1 MALSSNALCAKAKAM
16 YGYRIGEQ
24 GYSDLCRKQTLG
36 EMVTYLKSQTKYCG
50 VLQDVNVR
58 NVHRRQLEAA
68 LSKEYFERCA
78 RLMKYAPK
86 KHHDFY
92 NQKVIGIE
100 VQLIVDKVVSI
111 KEKDQ
116 ASFSLEIPDYLAS
129 KMSFNIYGLIN
140 VDNYKDLIL
149 YLRDTRYY
157 KILADFDFTTPID
170 INALER
176 QMKSL
181 YYSTYV
187 AAIKKNFKGKKQK
200 ELLDVL
206 STSIELINITKIYRF
221 KKYFIESNETI
232 RDSLYL
238 EHCRMSKGML
248 DSLIEARDVKEML
261 ELLAN
266 SKYKLYIG
274 DRDYAYIEYYVE
286 EIKYNIAKRY
296 MRFSSDAPLV
306 YLTYSILQKVEVDNL
321 KHIIEGIRYN
331 RDASSIE
338 EMLIFA

>member
-92 NQKVIGIE
+92 NQEVIGIE

-286 EIKYNIAKRY
+286 EI
-296 MRFSSDAPLV
+296 
-306 YLTYSILQKVEVDNL
+306 
-321 KHIIEGIRYN
+321 
-331 RDASSIE
+331 
-338 EMLIFA
+338 

>member
-92 NQKVIGIE
+92 NQEVIGIE

-176 QMKSL
+176 QMKS
-181 YYSTYV
+181 T
-187 AAIKKNFKGKKQK
+187 
-200 ELLDVL
+200 
-206 STSIELINITKIYRF
+206 
-221 KKYFIESNETI
+221 
-232 RDSLYL
+232 
-238 EHCRMSKGML
+238 
-248 DSLIEARDVKEML
+248 
-261 ELLAN
+261 
-266 SKYKLYIG
+266 
-274 DRDYAYIEYYVE
+274 
-286 EIKYNIAKRY
+286 
-296 MRFSSDAPLV
+296 
-306 YLTYSILQKVEVDNL
+306 
-321 KHIIEGIRYN
+321 
-331 RDASSIE
+331 
-338 EMLIFA
+338 

>member
-16 YGYRIGEQ
+16 YGYRIKEE

-36 EMVTYLKSQTKYCG
+36 EMVTYLKSQTKYSD

-58 NVHRRQLEAA
+58 NVRRRQLETA
-68 LSKEYFERCA
+68 LRREYFERCA

-86 KHHDFY
+86 KHQDFY
-92 NQKVIGIE
+92 NQEVIGIE

-111 KEKDQ
+111 KEKNQ

-140 VDNYKDLIL
+140 VDNYKDLVT
-149 YLRDTRYY
+149 YLRDTRYS
-157 KILADFDFTTPID
+157 KILANFNFTTPIY
-170 INALER
+170 INDLEL
-176 QMKSL
+176 QFKSL
-181 YYSTYV
+181 YYGTYV
-187 AAIKKNFKGKKQK
+187 TAIKNNFKGKEQK
-200 ELLDVL
+200 ELLEVL

-221 KKYFIESNETI
+221 KKYFKESNETI
-232 RDSLYL
+232 RNSLYL
-238 EHCRMSKGML
+238 EHCRMSKTML
-248 DSLIEARDVKEML
+248 NSLIEARSAKEML
-261 ELLAN
+261 NLLAN
-266 SKYKLYIG
+266 SKYNIYIG
-274 DRDYAYIEYYVE
+274 DKDYAYIEYYVE